1 MCLRRSFFV
10 LLGPVTSLLAGCATV
25 VPDLPP
31 VPVGRSSEPFSAP
44 SFPATPVRVPA
55 AKTKTSA
62 PAPVPAHV
70 ALPAPLLVQTS
81 ATTPV
86 PAPKTVE
93 HDEDEV
99 LRAQVF
105 LDRANFSPGTLDGRW
120 GPQTRRALVAWQSSA
135 GLPPTGELDER
146 LQEQLPPL
154 EDAFT
159 TYLVSEDDHGA
170 LRPATKGWVE
180 RSAMDR
186 LGYSTILEAV
196 AERHHSTERAIR
208 AWNPNA
214 EWPNPPA
221 GTSLR
226 VPQVR
231 PTARVRAA
239 KLEIHLAGKTLTA
252 FDEAGRV
259 IAFFPC
265 SIAQQVEKRL
275 VGELHI
281 VNAAEHP
288 NYTFDPALF
297 AEDPV
302 AAAIGR
308 KLIIPPGPNNPVGV
322 AWLSL
327 DRPGYGIH
335 GTPTPD
341 DIGRTESHG
350 CFRLANW
357 NASKLLSMTS
367 IGTPVFVF
375 E

>member
-1 MCLRRSFFV
+1 MCLRRCFFV
-10 LLGPVTSLLAGCATV
+10 LLGSAASLLAGCATV
-25 VPDLPP
+25 PPDLPA
-31 VPVGRSSEPFSAP
+31 VPVGRANEAP
-44 SFPATPVRVPA
+44 PAPATPARVPA
-55 AKTKTSA
+55 AQTKTSA
-62 PAPVPAHV
+62 PAPV
-70 ALPAPLLVQTS
+70 ALPVKTS
-81 ATTPV
+81 APIPV
-86 PAPKTVE
+86 PAPKTAE
-93 HDEDEV
+93 YEEGEV
-99 LRAQVF
+99 ARLQVF

-135 GLPPTGELDER
+135 GLPPTGEMDER
-146 LQEQLPPL
+146 VREQLPPL

-159 TYLVSEDDHGA
+159 THLVSEDEHSA
-170 LRPATKGWVE
+170 LRPAATGWLE
-180 RSAMDR
+180 RSAMDH

-196 AERHHSTERAIR
+196 AERYHSSERAIR
-208 AWNPNA
+208 AWNPSA

-231 PTARVRAA
+231 PVERVRAA
-239 KLEIHLAGKTLTA
+239 KIEIHLAAKTLTA
-252 FDEAGRV
+252 FDETRRV

-265 SIAQQVEKRL
+265 SIARQVAKRP

-297 AEDPV
+297 VEDPA

-335 GTPTPD
+335 GTPAPE

-357 NASKLLSMTS
+357 NASKLLSMIS